1 MKIKS
6 FFQKNVFK
14 KKNIPYFLIFLV
26 LIAGIVFLVFR
37 KKVDEYVVEDHLLYQ
52 YFSGQRMDYE
62 NSKIKLNKNG
72 DITTISFGDYKVN
85 LDSTPLYYG
94 DEKKVLF
101 PQAMAVIKP
110 LQAKQ
115 SRINYYSSVYNDLD
129 SYTIKDGKE
138 TYNLSNV
145 FLYDGIDS
153 YFIIDPSIIT
163 FGEHTFQVS
172 PLSYINVNTFD
183 HSVQVYDYD
192 NDDAQFFENV
202 EDEVF
207 IETGTYRVNAT
218 LDLYYFNDSS
228 KLLMKD
234 VSILKHL

>member
-6 FFQKNVFK
+6 FFQKKIFK

-37 KKVDEYVVEDHLLYQ
+37 KKVDEYVVEDHQLYQ
-52 YFSGQRMDYE
+52 YFLGQRMDYE

-85 LDSTPLYYG
+85 LDSTPVYYG
-94 DEKKVLF
+94 DEEKVLF
-101 PQAMAVIKP
+101 PQTMAVIKP
-110 LQAKQ
+110 MQGKQ
-115 SRINYYSSVYNDLD
+115 FRINYYSSAYKDLD
-129 SYTIKDGKE
+129 TYVLKDGKKI
-138 TYNLSNV
+138 YDLSNF
-145 FLYDGIDS
+145 FLFDGGDV
-153 YFIIDPSIIT
+153 YFIMEESEIT
-163 FGEHTFQVS
+163 YGDQKITVS
-172 PLSYINVNTFD
+172 PLSFVNVNTFD
-183 HSVQVYDYD
+183 HSIEIYNYKENESQYI
-192 NDDAQFFENV
+192 ENV

-207 IETGTYRVNAT
+207 IETGTYRVNAS
-218 LDLYYFNDSS
+218 LDLFYFNDSS